1 MNGVYKA
8 GEIKTSFNQLV
19 QHTDF
24 TALFDQYRIN
34 KVTITV
40 QMINNPDAA
49 AYLNPSG
56 SSWYNNT
63 TNWYPKLWYIFDA
76 DGGADETI
84 ASIKERQGVKCRIL
98 QPNKTIKISWRPQC
112 RVLTYSTSTS
122 TGYSPKNIKVD
133 MTDTNVEHFGLKY
146 VFDTNQL
153 DPVDTAPFKFAI
165 ETKLHF
171 TCYGVR

>member
-1 MNGVYKA
+1 MNGLFKA
-8 GEIKTSFNQLV
+8 GEIRTSFSQLV

-34 KVTITV
+34 KVTLTV
-40 QMINNPDAA
+40 QMINNPDANNYINA
-49 AYLNPSG
+49 QGVAPPV
-56 SSWYNNT
+56 NT

-76 DGGADETI
+76 DGGSDETI
-84 ASIKERQGVKCRIL
+84 SSIKERQGVKCRIL
-98 QPNKTIKISWRPQC
+98 MPNKTIKISWRPMC
-112 RVLTYSTSTS
+112 RVLTYSTATS

-146 VFDTNQL
+146 VFDANQTDTL
-153 DPVDTAPFKFAI
+153 DAAPFKFVF

>member
-1 MNGVYKA
+1 MNGLYKA

-24 TALFDQYRIN
+24 TALFDQYRIR
-34 KVTITV
+34 KVTMTV
-40 QMINNPDAA
+40 QMINNPDAGTV
-49 AYLNPSG
+49 L
-56 SSWYNNT
+56 NNT
-63 TNWYPKLWYIFDA
+63 STFNPTNWFPKLWYIFDA
-76 DGGADETI
+76 DGGSDETI

-98 QPNKTIKISWRPQC
+98 KPNSTIKISWTPMC
-112 RVLTYSTSTS
+112 RVLTYSTASS

-146 VFDTNQL
+146 VFDANQI
-153 DPVDTAPFKFAI
+153 DPSDTYPFKFHV

-171 TCYGVR
+171 TCFGVR